1 MFRTAELGRQVSKTV
16 YAKQFPALRLRLIG
30 AQQRLR
36 WANFPVIVVFAGV
49 DGAGKGETVNLLNE
63 WMDPRWIETRAYEH
77 PSDEER
83 ERPEYWRYWRDMP
96 RYGLIGL
103 FLRSWYSQPVLDHV
117 CGRIGDAAFDDR
129 LTNIVAFENMLADDG
144 ALVIKFWM
152 HLGKEAQHDRLKRL
166 ESDPLT
172 AWRVTPDDW
181 EHWRMYDRFVASAER
196 TIMRTNTARAHW
208 HIVEGWDERYRSL
221 TVGMI
226 IAETIEKR
234 LDQMDAAARLEAQ
247 VKRDPDPQEPG
258 RASRRKKEKTRGKD
272 KPDAIAVPDLVVSGR
287 LGVADLTPGVTVLS
301 SLDMSQVYLGKD
313 FDKDLE
319 ARQGRL
325 NRLARET
332 RSQGISSILVF
343 EGWDASGKGGAIRR
357 LTAALDARTYTVIP
371 MAAPTDEEKVHHYL
385 WRFWRHLQRAGRVLI
400 FDRSW
405 YGRVLVERVEG
416 FASDAEWQRAYAEI
430 NDFEKQLVNHGI
442 VLVKFW
448 LHVTKEE
455 QLRRFKDRQKIP
467 YKRWKLTE
475 EDWRN
480 REKWEL
486 YELAVNDAVA
496 RTSTQVAPWTLV
508 EGNDKRFAR
517 LKVIDTFC
525 DKLEQAIA
533 KSDAGHTPTLVREP
547 VARIG

>member
-1 MFRTAELGRQVSKTV
+1 MFRTAELGRKVSKTV
-16 YAKQFPALRLRLIG
+16 YAKEFPALRLRLIG
-30 AQQRLR
+30 VQQRLR
-36 WANFPVIVVFAGV
+36 WADFPVIVVFAGV

-63 WMDPRWIETRAYEH
+63 WMDPRWIQTRAYEH

-83 ERPEYWRYWRDMP
+83 ERPEYWRYWRDLP
-96 RYGLIGL
+96 RHGLIGV

-117 CGRIGDAAFDDR
+117 CGRSSDAEFDER
-129 LTNIVAFENMLADDG
+129 LGAVGAFENMLEDDG
-144 ALVIKFWM
+144 ALIIKFWM
-152 HLGKEAQHDRLKRL
+152 HLGKQAQYDRFKRL

-172 AWRVTPDDW
+172 SWRVTPDDW
-181 EHWRMYDRFVASAER
+181 EHWRMYDRFVTAAER
-196 TIMRTNTARAHW
+196 TIMRTNTARAPW

-221 TVGMI
+221 TVGLI
-226 IAETIEKR
+226 LAEAIEKR
-234 LDQMDAAARLEAQ
+234 LDQMDAAKRLAGQTAAKPVPPE
-247 VKRDPDPQEPG
+247 K
-258 RASRRKKEKTRGKD
+258 RKKKAKAKAAAAPAPPVD
-272 KPDAIAVPDLVVSGR
+272 
-287 LGVADLTPGVTVLS
+287 VAHALTPGLTVLS
-301 SLDMSQVYLGKD
+301 GLDMGLAYDGRD
-313 FDKDLE
+313 FEKDLE

-325 NRLARET
+325 NGLSRQARD
-332 RSQGISSILVF
+332 RGISSILVF

-357 LTAALDARTYTVIP
+357 LTSALDARTYTVIP

-385 WRFWRHLQRAGRVLI
+385 WRFWRHLQRAGRVLV

-416 FASDAEWQRAYAEI
+416 FATDAEWQRAYAEI

-448 LHVTKEE
+448 MHVTKDE

-480 REKWEL
+480 REKWDL
-486 YELAVNDAVA
+486 YELAVNDTVA
-496 RTSTQVAPWTLV
+496 RTSTQIAPWTLV

-533 KSDAGHTPTLVREP
+533 KSETGRRPEVVRDV